1 MCPKGSNNENEEKGM
16 VVEMETG
23 NGKRI
28 KHLGRKLNAVMACM
42 LIVGIAL
49 TVAQCVYMF
58 YRLTLSTLREQCV
71 TGTNILAYELEN
83 YNGPEDMTQLLDD
96 LKRETGCEFTIFRG
110 DERAYTTIQQDG
122 KRAVGT
128 KLSAELNDI
137 VLVKGESYVG
147 NAQILGVDHLC
158 SYVPTKGD
166 DGKIN
171 GLIFSGISISDAN
184 EQVTSTV
191 KATCVLGAVIVVIC
205 IVLLAAYIRRIVSRP
220 LSKLTILAQTMERG
234 ELGLNDRKKV
244 EVNIHSNNEI
254 GFLAETFEKTILRLK
269 GYIGEISTVLES
281 IAQGD
286 LTLATSQTYVGDFA
300 SIKESL
306 DNILDKLNDTMSQI
320 VESSEHV
327 SNGSEQMSIG
337 AQALSQGAVE
347 QASAVEE
354 LDSNIRQI
362 SEQVGKT
369 AENAVQASQKVEAVG
384 AQLMES
390 NQKMQEMIDAMETID
405 ARSNEIGKIIKTI
418 ENISSQTNILA
429 LNAAVEAA
437 RAGEV
442 GKGFAV
448 VAEEVRELAGRS
460 SEASKSTADLIER
473 SIEAVK
479 AGTRIA
485 SETAE
490 QLISV
495 VSGANEVVET
505 TNLIAEAARAQ
516 ADSVFEIREQINQI
530 SNVVQTNSATAE
542 ESAATSQQLS
552 SQAGLLRNMIG
563 MFRIKGRR

>member
-1 MCPKGSNNENEEKGM
+1 
-16 VVEMETG
+16 METG
-23 NGKRI
+23 NGRKI
-28 KHLGRKLNAVMACM
+28 KHLGRKLNAVMTCM
-42 LIVGIAL
+42 MIAGIAL

-58 YRLTLSTLREQCV
+58 YRLTMDTIREQCV

-83 YNGPEDMTQLLDD
+83 YDGPEDMTQLLDD
-96 LKRETGCEFTIFRG
+96 LKRETGCEFTIFHG
-110 DERAYTTIQQDG
+110 DERAYTTILQDG

-128 KLSAELNDI
+128 KLSAELKETI
-137 VLVKGESYVG
+137 LVKGESYVG
-147 NAQILGVDHLC
+147 NTQILGVDHLC
-158 SYVPTKGD
+158 SYVPTKGE

-171 GLIFSGISISDAN
+171 GLIFSGISISNAN
-184 EQVTSTV
+184 AQVTSTV
-191 KATCVLGAVIVVIC
+191 KATCVLGGAMVFIC
-205 IVLLAAYIRRIVSRP
+205 IALLAVYIRNIVSAP
-220 LSKLTILAQTMERG
+220 LTKLTVLAQTMERG
-234 ELGLNDRKKV
+234 ELGLNGSQSMEID
-244 EVNIHSNNEI
+244 IHSNNEI
-254 GFLAETFEKTILRLK
+254 GFLAETFQKTILRLK

-286 LTLATSQTYVGDFA
+286 LTLATKQDYVGDFA
-300 SIKESL
+300 SIRESL
-306 DNILDKLNDTMSQI
+306 DNILNKLNNTMSQI

-362 SEQVGKT
+362 SEEVGKT

-390 NQKMQEMIDAMETID
+390 NQKMQEMIEAMEAID

-460 SEASKSTADLIER
+460 AEASKSTAELIER

-479 AGTRIA
+479 QGTRIA

-490 QLISV
+490 QLVIV

-505 TNLIAEAARAQ
+505 TNLIAEAARGQ
-516 ADSVFEIREQINQI
+516 ADAVFEIREQINQI

-552 SQAGLLRNMIG
+552 SQAGLLRNMIS
-563 MFRIKGRR
+563 MFRIKNRR

>member
-1 MCPKGSNNENEEKGM
+1 
-16 VVEMETG
+16 METG
-23 NGKRI
+23 NGRKI
-28 KHLGRKLNAVMACM
+28 KHLGRKLNAVMTCM
-42 LIVGIAL
+42 MIAGIAL

-58 YRLTLSTLREQCV
+58 YRLTMNTIREQCV

-83 YNGPEDMTQLLDD
+83 YDGPEDMTQLLDD
-96 LKRETGCEFTIFRG
+96 LKRETGCEFTIFHG
-110 DERAYTTIQQDG
+110 DERAYTTILQDG

-128 KLSAELNDI
+128 KLSAELKETI
-137 VLVKGESYVG
+137 LVKGESYVG
-147 NAQILGVDHLC
+147 NTQILGVDHLC
-158 SYVPTKGD
+158 SYVPTKGE

-171 GLIFSGISISDAN
+171 GLIFSGISISNAN
-184 EQVTSTV
+184 AQVTSTV
-191 KATCVLGAVIVVIC
+191 KATCVLGGAMVFIC
-205 IVLLAAYIRRIVSRP
+205 IALLAVYIRNIVSAP
-220 LSKLTILAQTMERG
+220 LTKLTVLAQTMERG
-234 ELGLNDRKKV
+234 ELGLNGSQSMEID
-244 EVNIHSNNEI
+244 IHSNNEI
-254 GFLAETFEKTILRLK
+254 GFLAETFQKTILRLK
-269 GYIGEISTVLES
+269 GSRGEISTVLES

-286 LTLATSQTYVGDFA
+286 LTLATKQDYVGDFA
-300 SIKESL
+300 SIRESL
-306 DNILDKLNDTMSQI
+306 DNILNKLNNTMSQI

-362 SEQVGKT
+362 SEEVGKT

-390 NQKMQEMIDAMETID
+390 NQKMQEMIEAMEAID

-460 SEASKSTADLIER
+460 AEASKSTAELIER

-479 AGTRIA
+479 QGTRIA

-490 QLISV
+490 QLVIV

-505 TNLIAEAARAQ
+505 TNLIAEAARGQ
-516 ADSVFEIREQINQI
+516 ADAVFEIREQINQI

-552 SQAGLLRNMIG
+552 SQAGLLRNMIS
-563 MFRIKGRR
+563 MFRIKNRR

>member
-1 MCPKGSNNENEEKGM
+1 
-16 VVEMETG
+16 METG
-23 NGKRI
+23 NVRKI

-42 LIVGIAL
+42 MIAGIAL

-58 YRLTLSTLREQCV
+58 YRLTMDTIREQCV

-83 YNGPEDMTQLLDD
+83 YDGPEDMTQLLDD
-96 LKRETGCEFTIFRG
+96 LKRETGCEFTIFHG
-110 DERAYTTIQQDG
+110 DERAYTTILQDG

-128 KLSAELNDI
+128 KLSAELKETI
-137 VLVKGESYVG
+137 LVKGESYVG
-147 NAQILGVDHLC
+147 NTQILGVDHLC
-158 SYVPTKGD
+158 SYVPTKGE

-184 EQVTSTV
+184 AQVASTV
-191 KATCVLGAVIVVIC
+191 KATCVLGGAMVFIC
-205 IVLLAAYIRRIVSRP
+205 IALLAVYIRNIVSAP
-220 LSKLTILAQTMERG
+220 LTKLTVLAQTMERG
-234 ELGLNDRKKV
+234 ELGLNGSQSMEID
-244 EVNIHSNNEI
+244 IHSNNEI
-254 GFLAETFEKTILRLK
+254 GFLAETFQKTILRLK

-286 LTLATSQTYVGDFA
+286 LTLATKQDYVGDFA
-300 SIKESL
+300 SIRESL
-306 DNILDKLNDTMSQI
+306 DNILSKLNNTMSQI

-362 SEQVGKT
+362 SEEVGKT

-390 NQKMQEMIDAMETID
+390 NQKMQEMIEAMEAID

-460 SEASKSTADLIER
+460 AEASKSTAELIER

-479 AGTRIA
+479 QGTRIA

-490 QLISV
+490 QLVIV
-495 VSGANEVVET
+495 VSGANEVVKT
-505 TNLIAEAARAQ
+505 TNLIAEAARGQ
-516 ADSVFEIREQINQI
+516 ADAVFEIREQINQI

-552 SQAGLLRNMIG
+552 SQAGLLRNMIS
-563 MFRIKGRR
+563 MFRIKNRR

>member
-1 MCPKGSNNENEEKGM
+1 
-16 VVEMETG
+16 METG
-23 NGKRI
+23 NGRKI

-42 LIVGIAL
+42 MIAGIAL

-58 YRLTLSTLREQCV
+58 YRLTMDTIREQCV

-83 YNGPEDMTQLLDD
+83 YDGPEDMTQLLDD
-96 LKRETGCEFTIFRG
+96 LKRETGCEFTIFHG
-110 DERAYTTIQQDG
+110 DERAYTTILQDG

-128 KLSAELNDI
+128 KLSAELKETI
-137 VLVKGESYVG
+137 LVKGESYVG
-147 NAQILGVDHLC
+147 NTQILGVDHLC
-158 SYVPTKGD
+158 SYVPTKGE

-184 EQVTSTV
+184 AQVTSTV
-191 KATCVLGAVIVVIC
+191 KATCVLGGAMVFIC
-205 IVLLAAYIRRIVSRP
+205 IALLAVYIRNIVSAP
-220 LSKLTILAQTMERG
+220 LSKLTVLAQTMERG
-234 ELGLNDRKKV
+234 ELGLNGSQSMEID
-244 EVNIHSNNEI
+244 IHSNNEI
-254 GFLAETFEKTILRLK
+254 GFLAETFQKTILRLK

-286 LTLATSQTYVGDFA
+286 LTLATKQDYVGDFA
-300 SIKESL
+300 SIRESL
-306 DNILDKLNDTMSQI
+306 DNILSKLNNTMSQI

-362 SEQVGKT
+362 SEEVGKT

-390 NQKMQEMIDAMETID
+390 NQKMQEMIEAMEAID

-460 SEASKSTADLIER
+460 AEASKSTAELIER

-479 AGTRIA
+479 QGTRIA

-490 QLISV
+490 QLVIV

-505 TNLIAEAARAQ
+505 TNLIAEAARGQ
-516 ADSVFEIREQINQI
+516 ADAVFEIREQINQI

-552 SQAGLLRNMIG
+552 SQAGLLRNMIS
-563 MFRIKGRR
+563 MFRIKNRR

>member
-1 MCPKGSNNENEEKGM
+1 M
-16 VVEMETG
+16 VIEMETG
-23 NGKRI
+23 NGRKI
-28 KHLGRKLNAVMACM
+28 KHLGRKLNAVMTCM
-42 LIVGIAL
+42 MIAGIAL

-58 YRLTLSTLREQCV
+58 YRLTMNTIREQCV

-83 YNGPEDMTQLLDD
+83 YDGPEDMTQLLDD
-96 LKRETGCEFTIFRG
+96 LKRETGCEFTIFHG
-110 DERAYTTIQQDG
+110 DERAYTTILQDG

-128 KLSAELNDI
+128 KLSAELKETI
-137 VLVKGESYVG
+137 LVKGESYVG
-147 NAQILGVDHLC
+147 NTQILGVDHLC
-158 SYVPTKGD
+158 SYVPTKGE

-171 GLIFSGISISDAN
+171 GLIFSGISISNAN
-184 EQVTSTV
+184 AQVTSTV
-191 KATCVLGAVIVVIC
+191 KATCVLGGAMVFIC
-205 IVLLAAYIRRIVSRP
+205 IALLAVYIRNIVSAP
-220 LSKLTILAQTMERG
+220 LTKLTVLAQTMERG
-234 ELGLNDRKKV
+234 ELGLNGSQSMEID
-244 EVNIHSNNEI
+244 IHSNNEI
-254 GFLAETFEKTILRLK
+254 GFLAETFQKTILRLK

-286 LTLATSQTYVGDFA
+286 LTLATKQDYVGDFA
-300 SIKESL
+300 SIRESL
-306 DNILDKLNDTMSQI
+306 DNILNKLNNTMSQI

-354 LDSNIRQI
+354 LDSTIRQI
-362 SEQVGKT
+362 SEEVGKT

-390 NQKMQEMIDAMETID
+390 NQKMQEMIEAMEAID

-460 SEASKSTADLIER
+460 AEASKSTAELIER

-479 AGTRIA
+479 QGTRIA

-490 QLISV
+490 QLVIV

-505 TNLIAEAARAQ
+505 TNLIAEAARGQ
-516 ADSVFEIREQINQI
+516 ADAVFEIREQINQI

-552 SQAGLLRNMIG
+552 SQAGLLRNMIS
-563 MFRIKGRR
+563 MFRIKNRR

>member
-1 MCPKGSNNENEEKGM
+1 
-16 VVEMETG
+16 METG
-23 NGKRI
+23 NGRKI

-42 LIVGIAL
+42 MIAGIAL

-58 YRLTLSTLREQCV
+58 YRLTMDTIREQCV

-83 YNGPEDMTQLLDD
+83 YDGPEDMTQLLDD
-96 LKRETGCEFTIFRG
+96 LKRETGCEFTIFHG
-110 DERAYTTIQQDG
+110 DERAYTTILQDG

-128 KLSAELNDI
+128 KLSAELKETI
-137 VLVKGESYVG
+137 LVKGESYVG
-147 NAQILGVDHLC
+147 NTQILGVDHLC
-158 SYVPTKGD
+158 SYVPTKGE

-184 EQVTSTV
+184 AQVASTV
-191 KATCVLGAVIVVIC
+191 KVTCVLGGAMVFIC
-205 IVLLAAYIRRIVSRP
+205 IALLAVYIRNIVSAP
-220 LSKLTILAQTMERG
+220 LTKLTVLAQTMERG
-234 ELGLNDRKKV
+234 ELGLNGSQSMEID
-244 EVNIHSNNEI
+244 IHSNNEI
-254 GFLAETFEKTILRLK
+254 GFLAETFQKTILRLK

-286 LTLATSQTYVGDFA
+286 LTLATKQDYVGDFA
-300 SIKESL
+300 SIRESL
-306 DNILDKLNDTMSQI
+306 DNILNKLNNTMSQI

-354 LDSNIRQI
+354 LDSNICQI
-362 SEQVGKT
+362 SEEVGKT

-390 NQKMQEMIDAMETID
+390 NQKMQEMIEAMEAID

-460 SEASKSTADLIER
+460 AEASKSTAELIER

-479 AGTRIA
+479 QGTRIA

-490 QLISV
+490 QLVIV

-505 TNLIAEAARAQ
+505 TNLIAEAARGQ
-516 ADSVFEIREQINQI
+516 ADAVFEIREQINQI

-552 SQAGLLRNMIG
+552 SQAGLLRNMIS
-563 MFRIKGRR
+563 MFRIKNRR

>member
-1 MCPKGSNNENEEKGM
+1 M
-16 VVEMETG
+16 VIEMETG
-23 NGKRI
+23 NGRKI

-42 LIVGIAL
+42 LVISIAM

-58 YRLTLSTLREQCV
+58 YRFTISTLREQCV

-83 YNGPEDMTQLLDD
+83 YSGSEDMTQLLDD
-96 LKRETGCEFTIFRG
+96 LKRETGCEFTIFHG
-110 DERAYTTIQQDG
+110 DERAYTTIQQNG

-128 KLSAELNDI
+128 KLSADLKETI
-137 VLVKGESYVG
+137 LVKGESYVG
-147 NAQILGVDHLC
+147 NSQILGIDHLC
-158 SYVPTKGD
+158 SYVPTKGE

-171 GLIFSGISISDAN
+171 GLIFAGISISSAN
-184 EQVTSTV
+184 EQITSTV
-191 KATCVLGAVIVVIC
+191 KATCLLGCAVVIIC
-205 IVLLAAYIRRIVSRP
+205 VILLAVYIRGIVSAP
-220 LSKLTILAQTMERG
+220 LSRLTVLAQTMEKG
-234 ELGLNDRKKV
+234 ELGLNSGQNI
-244 EVNIHSNNEI
+244 EVNINSDNEI
-254 GFLAETFEKTILRLK
+254 GFLAKTFENTIVRLK
-269 GYIGEISTVLES
+269 GYIGEISAVLES

-286 LTLATSQTYVGDFA
+286 LTLVTKQAYVGDFE

-306 DNILDKLNDTMSQI
+306 DNILDKLNTTMSQI

-354 LDSNIRQI
+354 LDSNICQI
-362 SEQVGKT
+362 SEQVGRT
-369 AENAVQASQKVEAVG
+369 AENAVQASQKVETVG

-390 NQKMQEMIDAMETID
+390 NQKMQEMIQAMEAID
-405 ARSNEIGKIIKTI
+405 ASSNEIGKIIKTI

-460 SEASKSTADLIER
+460 SEASKSTAELIER

-479 AGTRIA
+479 QGTRIA

-490 QLISV
+490 QLVAV

-505 TNLIAEAARAQ
+505 TNMIAEAARAQ

-552 SQAGLLRNMIG
+552 SQASLLRNMIG
-563 MFRIKGRR
+563 MFRIKGRYSR

>member
-1 MCPKGSNNENEEKGM
+1 
-16 VVEMETG
+16 VVIEMETG
-23 NGKRI
+23 NGRKMR
-28 KHLGRKLNAVMACM
+28 HLGRRLNVMVACM
-42 LIVGIAL
+42 MIVGIAL

-58 YRLTLSTLREQCV
+58 YRLTLNTLREQCV
-71 TGTNILAYELEN
+71 TGTNILAYELEK
-83 YNGPEDMTQLLDD
+83 YSGPEDMTQLLDD
-96 LKRETGCEFTIFRG
+96 LKQETGCEFTIFHG
-110 DERAYTTIQQDG
+110 DERAYTTILQDG

-158 SYVPTKGD
+158 SYVPTKGE
-166 DGKIN
+166 DGNIN
-171 GLIFSGISISDAN
+171 RLIFSGISISQAN

-191 KATCVLGAVIVVIC
+191 GTTCVLGGAMVIIC
-205 IVLLAAYIRRIVSRP
+205 VLLLAAYIRGVVSSP
-220 LSKLTILAQTMERG
+220 LSKLTVLAQTMERG
-234 ELGLNDRKKV
+234 ELGLDSRQNVKID
-244 EVNIHSNNEI
+244 IHSNNEI
-254 GFLAETFEKTILRLK
+254 GFLAETFEKTIIRLK
-269 GYIGEISTVLES
+269 GYIGEISAVLES

-286 LTLATSQTYVGDFA
+286 LTLATEQTYVGDFA

-320 VESSEHV
+320 VESSDHV

-362 SEQVGKT
+362 SEQVGRT

-390 NQKMQEMIDAMETID
+390 NQKMQEMIAAMEAID

-460 SEASKSTADLIER
+460 SEASKSTANLIER

-479 AGTRIA
+479 EGTRIA

-490 QLISV
+490 QLVTV

-505 TNLIAEAARAQ
+505 TNMIAEAARAQ

-563 MFRIKGRR
+563 MFRIRNRR

>member
-1 MCPKGSNNENEEKGM
+1 
-16 VVEMETG
+16 METG
-23 NGKRI
+23 NGRKMR
-28 KHLGRKLNAVMACM
+28 HLGRRLNVMVACM
-42 LIVGIAL
+42 MIVGIAL

-58 YRLTLSTLREQCV
+58 YRLTLNTLREQCV
-71 TGTNILAYELEN
+71 TGTNILAYELEK

-96 LKRETGCEFTIFRG
+96 LKQETGCEFTIFHG
-110 DERAYTTIQQDG
+110 DERAYTTILQDG

-158 SYVPTKGD
+158 SYVPTKGE

-171 GLIFSGISISDAN
+171 GLIFSGISISQAN

-191 KATCVLGAVIVVIC
+191 GTTCVLGGAMVIIC
-205 IVLLAAYIRRIVSRP
+205 VLLLAAYIRGVVSSP
-220 LSKLTILAQTMERG
+220 LSKLTVLAQTMERG
-234 ELGLNDRKKV
+234 ELGLDSRQNVKID
-244 EVNIHSNNEI
+244 IHSNNEI
-254 GFLAETFEKTILRLK
+254 GFLAETFEKTIIRLK
-269 GYIGEISTVLES
+269 GYIGEISAVLES

-286 LTLATSQTYVGDFA
+286 LTLATEQTYVGDFA

-320 VESSEHV
+320 VESSDHV

-362 SEQVGKT
+362 SEQVGRT

-390 NQKMQEMIDAMETID
+390 NQKMQEMIAAMEAID

-460 SEASKSTADLIER
+460 SEASKSTANLIER

-479 AGTRIA
+479 EGTRIA

-490 QLISV
+490 QLVTV

-505 TNLIAEAARAQ
+505 TNMIAEAARAQ

-563 MFRIKGRR
+563 MFRIRNRR

>member
-1 MCPKGSNNENEEKGM
+1 
-16 VVEMETG
+16 METG
-23 NGKRI
+23 NGRKI
-28 KHLGRKLNAVMACM
+28 KHLGRKLNAVMTCM
-42 LIVGIAL
+42 MIAGIAL

-58 YRLTLSTLREQCV
+58 YRLTMNTIREQCV

-83 YNGPEDMTQLLDD
+83 YDGPEDMTQLLDD
-96 LKRETGCEFTIFRG
+96 LKRETGCEFTIFHG
-110 DERAYTTIQQDG
+110 DERAYTTILQDG

-128 KLSAELNDI
+128 KLSAELKETI
-137 VLVKGESYVG
+137 LVKGESYVG
-147 NAQILGVDHLC
+147 NTQILGVDHLC
-158 SYVPTKGD
+158 SYVPTKGE

-171 GLIFSGISISDAN
+171 GLIFSGISISNAN
-184 EQVTSTV
+184 AQVTSTV
-191 KATCVLGAVIVVIC
+191 KATCVLGGAMVFIC
-205 IVLLAAYIRRIVSRP
+205 IALLAVYIRNIVSAP
-220 LSKLTILAQTMERG
+220 LTKLTVLAQTMERG
-234 ELGLNDRKKV
+234 ELGLNGSQSMEID
-244 EVNIHSNNEI
+244 IHSNNEI
-254 GFLAETFEKTILRLK
+254 GFLAETFQKTILRLK

-286 LTLATSQTYVGDFA
+286 LTLATKQDYVGDFA
-300 SIKESL
+300 SIRESL
-306 DNILDKLNDTMSQI
+306 DNILNKLNNTMSQI

-362 SEQVGKT
+362 SEEVGKT

-390 NQKMQEMIDAMETID
+390 NQKMQEMIEAMEAID

-460 SEASKSTADLIER
+460 AEASKSTAELIER

-479 AGTRIA
+479 QGTRIA

-490 QLISV
+490 QLVIV

-505 TNLIAEAARAQ
+505 TNLIAEAARGQ
-516 ADSVFEIREQINQI
+516 ADAVFEIREQINQI

-552 SQAGLLRNMIG
+552 SQAGLLRNMIS
-563 MFRIKGRR
+563 MFRIKNRR

>member
-1 MCPKGSNNENEEKGM
+1 
-16 VVEMETG
+16 VVIEMETG
-23 NGKRI
+23 NGRKI

-42 LIVGIAL
+42 MIAGIAL

-58 YRLTLSTLREQCV
+58 YRLTMDTIREQCV

-83 YNGPEDMTQLLDD
+83 YDGPEDMTQLLDD
-96 LKRETGCEFTIFRG
+96 LKRETGCEFTIFHG
-110 DERAYTTIQQDG
+110 DERAYTTILQDG

-128 KLSAELNDI
+128 KLSAELKETI
-137 VLVKGESYVG
+137 LVKGESYVG
-147 NAQILGVDHLC
+147 NTQILGVDHLC
-158 SYVPTKGD
+158 SYVPTKGE

-184 EQVTSTV
+184 AQVASTV
-191 KATCVLGAVIVVIC
+191 KVTCVLGGAMVFIC
-205 IVLLAAYIRRIVSRP
+205 IALLAVYIRNIVSAP
-220 LSKLTILAQTMERG
+220 LTKLTVLAQTMERG
-234 ELGLNDRKKV
+234 ELGLNGSQSMEID
-244 EVNIHSNNEI
+244 IHSNNEI
-254 GFLAETFEKTILRLK
+254 GFLAETFQKTILRLK

-286 LTLATSQTYVGDFA
+286 LTLATKQDYVGDFA
-300 SIKESL
+300 SIRESL
-306 DNILDKLNDTMSQI
+306 DNILNKLNNTMSQI

-354 LDSNIRQI
+354 LDSNICQI
-362 SEQVGKT
+362 SEEVGKT

-390 NQKMQEMIDAMETID
+390 NQKMQEMIEAMEAID

-460 SEASKSTADLIER
+460 AEASKSTAELIER

-479 AGTRIA
+479 QGTRIA

-490 QLISV
+490 QLVIV

-505 TNLIAEAARAQ
+505 TNLIAEAARGQ
-516 ADSVFEIREQINQI
+516 ADAVFEIREQINQI

-552 SQAGLLRNMIG
+552 SQAGLLRNMIS
-563 MFRIKGRR
+563 MFRIKNRR

>member
-1 MCPKGSNNENEEKGM
+1 
-16 VVEMETG
+16 METG
-23 NGKRI
+23 NGRKMR
-28 KHLGRKLNAVMACM
+28 HLGRRLNVMVACM
-42 LIVGIAL
+42 MIVGIAL

-58 YRLTLSTLREQCV
+58 YRLTLNTLREQCV
-71 TGTNILAYELEN
+71 TGTNILAYELEK
-83 YNGPEDMTQLLDD
+83 YSGPEDMTQLLDD
-96 LKRETGCEFTIFRG
+96 LKQETGCEFTIFHG
-110 DERAYTTIQQDG
+110 DERAYTTILQDG

-158 SYVPTKGD
+158 SYVPTKGE

-171 GLIFSGISISDAN
+171 GLIFSGISISQAN

-191 KATCVLGAVIVVIC
+191 GTTCVLGGAMVIIC
-205 IVLLAAYIRRIVSRP
+205 VLLLAAYIRGVVSSP
-220 LSKLTILAQTMERG
+220 LSKLTVLAQTMERG
-234 ELGLNDRKKV
+234 ELGLDSRQNVKID
-244 EVNIHSNNEI
+244 IHSNNEI
-254 GFLAETFEKTILRLK
+254 GFLAETFEKTIIRLK
-269 GYIGEISTVLES
+269 GYIGEISAVLES

-286 LTLATSQTYVGDFA
+286 LTLATEQTYVGDFA

-320 VESSEHV
+320 VESSDHV

-362 SEQVGKT
+362 SEQVGRT

-390 NQKMQEMIDAMETID
+390 NQKMQEMIAAMEAID

-460 SEASKSTADLIER
+460 SEASKSTANLIER

-479 AGTRIA
+479 EGTRIA

-490 QLISV
+490 QLVTV

-505 TNLIAEAARAQ
+505 TNMIAEAARAQ

-563 MFRIKGRR
+563 MFRIRNRR

>member
-1 MCPKGSNNENEEKGM
+1 
-16 VVEMETG
+16 METG
-23 NGKRI
+23 NGRKI

-42 LIVGIAL
+42 MIAGIAL

-58 YRLTLSTLREQCV
+58 YRLTMDTIREQCV

-83 YNGPEDMTQLLDD
+83 YDGPEDMTQLLDD
-96 LKRETGCEFTIFRG
+96 LKRETGCEFTIFHG
-110 DERAYTTIQQDG
+110 DERAYTTILQDG

-128 KLSAELNDI
+128 KLSAELKETI
-137 VLVKGESYVG
+137 LVKGESYVG
-147 NAQILGVDHLC
+147 NTQILGVDHLC
-158 SYVPTKGD
+158 SYVPTKGE

-184 EQVTSTV
+184 AQVASTV
-191 KATCVLGAVIVVIC
+191 KVTCVLGGAMVFIC
-205 IVLLAAYIRRIVSRP
+205 IALLAVYIRNIVSAP
-220 LSKLTILAQTMERG
+220 LTKLTVLAQTMERG
-234 ELGLNDRKKV
+234 ELGLNGSQSMEID
-244 EVNIHSNNEI
+244 IHSNNEI
-254 GFLAETFEKTILRLK
+254 GFLAETFQKTILRLK

-286 LTLATSQTYVGDFA
+286 LTLATKQDYVGDFA
-300 SIKESL
+300 SIRESL
-306 DNILDKLNDTMSQI
+306 DNILNKLNNTMSQI

-362 SEQVGKT
+362 SEEVGKT

-390 NQKMQEMIDAMETID
+390 NQKMQEMIEAMEAID

-460 SEASKSTADLIER
+460 AEASKSTAELIER

-479 AGTRIA
+479 QGTRIA

-490 QLISV
+490 QLVIV

-505 TNLIAEAARAQ
+505 TNLIAEAARGQ
-516 ADSVFEIREQINQI
+516 ADAVFEIREQINQI

-552 SQAGLLRNMIG
+552 SQAGLLRNMIS
-563 MFRIKGRR
+563 MFRIKNRR

>member
-1 MCPKGSNNENEEKGM
+1 
-16 VVEMETG
+16 METG
-23 NGKRI
+23 NGRKI

-42 LIVGIAL
+42 MIAGIAL

-58 YRLTLSTLREQCV
+58 YRLTMDTIREQCV

-83 YNGPEDMTQLLDD
+83 YDGPEDMTQLLDD
-96 LKRETGCEFTIFRG
+96 LKRETGCEFTIFHG
-110 DERAYTTIQQDG
+110 DERAYTTILQDG

-128 KLSAELNDI
+128 KLSAELKETI
-137 VLVKGESYVG
+137 LVKGESYVG
-147 NAQILGVDHLC
+147 NTQILGVDHLC
-158 SYVPTKGD
+158 SYVPTKGE

-184 EQVTSTV
+184 AQVASTV
-191 KATCVLGAVIVVIC
+191 KVTCVLGGAMVFIC
-205 IVLLAAYIRRIVSRP
+205 IALLAVYIRNIVSAP
-220 LSKLTILAQTMERG
+220 LTKLTVLAQTMERG
-234 ELGLNDRKKV
+234 ELGLNGSQSMEID
-244 EVNIHSNNEI
+244 IHSNNEI
-254 GFLAETFEKTILRLK
+254 GFLAETFQKTILRLK

-286 LTLATSQTYVGDFA
+286 LTLATKQDYVGDFA
-300 SIKESL
+300 SIRESL
-306 DNILDKLNDTMSQI
+306 DNILNKLNNTMSQI

-362 SEQVGKT
+362 SEEVGKT

-390 NQKMQEMIDAMETID
+390 NQKMQEMIEAMEAID
-405 ARSNEIGKIIKTI
+405 ARSNESGKIIKTI

-460 SEASKSTADLIER
+460 AEASKSTAELIER

-479 AGTRIA
+479 QGTRIA

-490 QLISV
+490 QLVIV
-495 VSGANEVVET
+495 VSGENEVVET
-505 TNLIAEAARAQ
+505 TNLIAEAARGQ
-516 ADSVFEIREQINQI
+516 ADAVFEIREQINQI

-552 SQAGLLRNMIG
+552 SQAGLLRNMIS
-563 MFRIKGRR
+563 MFRIKNRR

>member
-1 MCPKGSNNENEEKGM
+1 M

-23 NGKRI
+23 NGRKI

-42 LIVGIAL
+42 LVISIAM

-58 YRLTLSTLREQCV
+58 YRFTMNTLREQCV

-96 LKRETGCEFTIFRG
+96 LKRKTGCEFTIFRG

-128 KLSAELNDI
+128 KLSADLKDT

-158 SYVPTKGD
+158 SYVPTKGE

-171 GLIFSGISISDAN
+171 GLLFSGISISSAN
-184 EQVTSTV
+184 AQIVSTV
-191 KATCVLGAVIVVIC
+191 KATCLLGGIVVIIC
-205 IVLLAAYIRRIVSRP
+205 IALLAAYIRGIVSSP
-220 LSKLTILAQTMERG
+220 LSKLTALAQTMERG
-234 ELGLNDRKKV
+234 ELGLNSGQKI
-244 EVNIHSNNEI
+244 EVDIHSNNEI

-286 LTLATSQTYVGDFA
+286 LTLATKQAYVGDFE

-306 DNILDKLNDTMSQI
+306 DNILDKLNNTMSQI
-320 VESSEHV
+320 VDSSEHV

-362 SEQVGKT
+362 SEQVGRT

-390 NQKMQEMIDAMETID
+390 NQKMQEMIQAME
-405 ARSNEIGKIIKTI
+405 TI

-460 SEASKSTADLIER
+460 SEASKSTAELIER

-479 AGTRIA
+479 QGTRIA

-490 QLISV
+490 QLVAV

-505 TNLIAEAARAQ
+505 TNLIAEAARSQ

-563 MFRIKGRR
+563 MFKINRRY

>member
-1 MCPKGSNNENEEKGM
+1 
-16 VVEMETG
+16 METG
-23 NGKRI
+23 NGRKI

-42 LIVGIAL
+42 MIAGIAL

-58 YRLTLSTLREQCV
+58 YRLTMDTIREQCV

-83 YNGPEDMTQLLDD
+83 YDGPEDMTQLLDD
-96 LKRETGCEFTIFRG
+96 LKRETGCEFTIFHG
-110 DERAYTTIQQDG
+110 DERAYTTILQDG

-128 KLSAELNDI
+128 KLSAELKETI
-137 VLVKGESYVG
+137 LVKGESYVG
-147 NAQILGVDHLC
+147 NTQILGVDHLC
-158 SYVPTKGD
+158 SYVPTKGE

-171 GLIFSGISISDAN
+171 GLIFSGISSSDAKA
-184 EQVTSTV
+184 QGASTV
-191 KATCVLGAVIVVIC
+191 KVTCVLGGAMVFIC
-205 IVLLAAYIRRIVSRP
+205 IALLAVYIRNIVSAP
-220 LSKLTILAQTMERG
+220 LTKLTVLAQTMERG
-234 ELGLNDRKKV
+234 ELGLNGSQSMEID
-244 EVNIHSNNEI
+244 IHSNNEI
-254 GFLAETFEKTILRLK
+254 GFLAETFQKTILRLK

-286 LTLATSQTYVGDFA
+286 LTLATKQDYVGDFA
-300 SIKESL
+300 SIRESL
-306 DNILDKLNDTMSQI
+306 DNILNKLNNTMSQI

-354 LDSNIRQI
+354 LDSNICQI
-362 SEQVGKT
+362 SEEVGKT

-390 NQKMQEMIDAMETID
+390 NQKMQEMIEAMEAID

-460 SEASKSTADLIER
+460 AEASKSTAELIER

-479 AGTRIA
+479 QGTRIA

-490 QLISV
+490 QLVIV

-505 TNLIAEAARAQ
+505 TNLIAEAARGQ
-516 ADSVFEIREQINQI
+516 ADAVFEIREQINQI

-552 SQAGLLRNMIG
+552 SQAGLLRNMIS
-563 MFRIKGRR
+563 MFRIKNRR

>member
-1 MCPKGSNNENEEKGM
+1 M

-23 NGKRI
+23 NGRKI

-42 LIVGIAL
+42 LVISIAM

-58 YRLTLSTLREQCV
+58 YRFTMNTLREQCV

-96 LKRETGCEFTIFRG
+96 LKRKTGCEFTIFRG

-128 KLSAELNDI
+128 KLSADLKDT

-158 SYVPTKGD
+158 SYVPTKGE

-171 GLIFSGISISDAN
+171 GLLFSGISISSAN
-184 EQVTSTV
+184 AQIVSTV
-191 KATCVLGAVIVVIC
+191 KATCLLGGIVVIIC
-205 IVLLAAYIRRIVSRP
+205 IALLAAYIRGIVSSP
-220 LSKLTILAQTMERG
+220 LSKLTALAQTMERG
-234 ELGLNDRKKV
+234 ELGLNSGQKI
-244 EVNIHSNNEI
+244 EVDIHSNNEI

-286 LTLATSQTYVGDFA
+286 LTLATKQAYVGDFE

-306 DNILDKLNDTMSQI
+306 DNILDKLNNTMSQI
-320 VESSEHV
+320 VDSSEHV

-362 SEQVGKT
+362 S
-369 AENAVQASQKVEAVG
+369 
-384 AQLMES
+384 
-390 NQKMQEMIDAMETID
+390 
-405 ARSNEIGKIIKTI
+405 
-418 ENISSQTNILA
+418 
-429 LNAAVEAA
+429 
-437 RAGEV
+437 
-442 GKGFAV
+442 
-448 VAEEVRELAGRS
+448 
-460 SEASKSTADLIER
+460 
-473 SIEAVK
+473 
-479 AGTRIA
+479 
-485 SETAE
+485 
-490 QLISV
+490 
-495 VSGANEVVET
+495 
-505 TNLIAEAARAQ
+505 
-516 ADSVFEIREQINQI
+516 
-530 SNVVQTNSATAE
+530 
-542 ESAATSQQLS
+542 
-552 SQAGLLRNMIG
+552 
-563 MFRIKGRR
+563 

>member
-1 MCPKGSNNENEEKGM
+1 M
-16 VVEMETG
+16 VIEMETG
-23 NGKRI
+23 NGRKI

-42 LIVGIAL
+42 MIAGIAL

-58 YRLTLSTLREQCV
+58 YRLTMDTIREQCV

-83 YNGPEDMTQLLDD
+83 YDGPEDMTQLLDD
-96 LKRETGCEFTIFRG
+96 LKRETGCEFTIFHG
-110 DERAYTTIQQDG
+110 DERAYTTILQDG

-128 KLSAELNDI
+128 KLSAELKETI
-137 VLVKGESYVG
+137 LVKGESYVG
-147 NAQILGVDHLC
+147 NTQILGVDHLC
-158 SYVPTKGD
+158 SYVPTKGE

-184 EQVTSTV
+184 AQVASTV
-191 KATCVLGAVIVVIC
+191 KVTCVLGGAMVFIC
-205 IVLLAAYIRRIVSRP
+205 IALLAVYIRNIVSAP
-220 LSKLTILAQTMERG
+220 LTKLTVLAQTMERG
-234 ELGLNDRKKV
+234 ELGLNGSQSMEID
-244 EVNIHSNNEI
+244 IHSNNEI
-254 GFLAETFEKTILRLK
+254 GFLAETFQKTILRLK

-286 LTLATSQTYVGDFA
+286 LTLATKQDYVGDFA
-300 SIKESL
+300 SIRESL
-306 DNILDKLNDTMSQI
+306 DNILNKLNNTMSQI

-354 LDSNIRQI
+354 LDSNICQI
-362 SEQVGKT
+362 SEEVGKT

-390 NQKMQEMIDAMETID
+390 NQKMQEMIEAMEAID

-460 SEASKSTADLIER
+460 AEASKSTAELIER

-479 AGTRIA
+479 QGTRIA

-490 QLISV
+490 QLVIV

-505 TNLIAEAARAQ
+505 TNLIAEAARGQ
-516 ADSVFEIREQINQI
+516 ADAVFEIREQINQI

-552 SQAGLLRNMIG
+552 SQAGLLRNMIS
-563 MFRIKGRR
+563 MFRIKNRR

>member
-1 MCPKGSNNENEEKGM
+1 
-16 VVEMETG
+16 METG
-23 NGKRI
+23 NGRKI

-42 LIVGIAL
+42 MIAGIAL

-58 YRLTLSTLREQCV
+58 YRLTMDTIREQCV

-83 YNGPEDMTQLLDD
+83 YDGPEDMTQLLDD
-96 LKRETGCEFTIFRG
+96 LKRETGCEFTIFHG
-110 DERAYTTIQQDG
+110 DERAYTTILQDG

-128 KLSAELNDI
+128 KLSAELKETI
-137 VLVKGESYVG
+137 LVKGESYVG
-147 NAQILGVDHLC
+147 NTQILGVDHLC
-158 SYVPTKGD
+158 SYVPTKGE

-184 EQVTSTV
+184 AQVASTV
-191 KATCVLGAVIVVIC
+191 KVTCVLGGAMVFIC
-205 IVLLAAYIRRIVSRP
+205 IALLAVYIRNIVSAP
-220 LSKLTILAQTMERG
+220 LTKLTVLAQTMERG
-234 ELGLNDRKKV
+234 ELGLNGSRSMEID
-244 EVNIHSNNEI
+244 IHSNNEI
-254 GFLAETFEKTILRLK
+254 GFLAETFQKTILRLK

-286 LTLATSQTYVGDFA
+286 LTLATKQDYVGDFA
-300 SIKESL
+300 SIRESL
-306 DNILDKLNDTMSQI
+306 DNILNKLNNTMSQI

-354 LDSNIRQI
+354 LDSNICQI
-362 SEQVGKT
+362 SEEVGKT

-390 NQKMQEMIDAMETID
+390 NQKMQEMIEAMEAID

-460 SEASKSTADLIER
+460 AEASKSTAELIER

-479 AGTRIA
+479 QGTRIA

-490 QLISV
+490 QLVIV

-505 TNLIAEAARAQ
+505 TNLIAEAARGQ
-516 ADSVFEIREQINQI
+516 ADAVFEIREQINQI

-552 SQAGLLRNMIG
+552 SQAGLLRNMIS
-563 MFRIKGRR
+563 MFRIKNRR

>member
-1 MCPKGSNNENEEKGM
+1 M
-16 VVEMETG
+16 V
-23 NGKRI
+23 
-28 KHLGRKLNAVMACM
+28 ACM
-42 LIVGIAL
+42 MIVGIAL

-58 YRLTLSTLREQCV
+58 YRLTLNTLREQCV
-71 TGTNILAYELEN
+71 TGTNILAYELEK

-96 LKRETGCEFTIFRG
+96 LKQETGCEFTIFHG
-110 DERAYTTIQQDG
+110 DERAYTTILQDG

-158 SYVPTKGD
+158 SYVPTKGE

-171 GLIFSGISISDAN
+171 GLLFSGISISQAN

-191 KATCVLGAVIVVIC
+191 GTTCVLGGAMVIIC
-205 IVLLAAYIRRIVSRP
+205 VLLLAAYIRGVVSSP
-220 LSKLTILAQTMERG
+220 LSKLTVLAQTMERG
-234 ELGLNDRKKV
+234 ELGLDSRQNVKID
-244 EVNIHSNNEI
+244 IHSNNEI
-254 GFLAETFEKTILRLK
+254 GFLAETFEKTIIRLK
-269 GYIGEISTVLES
+269 GYIGEISAVLES

-286 LTLATSQTYVGDFA
+286 LTLATEQTYVGDFA

-320 VESSEHV
+320 VESSDHV

-362 SEQVGKT
+362 SEQVGRT

-390 NQKMQEMIDAMETID
+390 NQKMQEMIAAMEAID

-460 SEASKSTADLIER
+460 SEASKSTANLIER

-479 AGTRIA
+479 EGTRIA

-490 QLISV
+490 QLVTV

-505 TNLIAEAARAQ
+505 TNMIAEAARAQ

-563 MFRIKGRR
+563 MFRIRNRR

>member
-1 MCPKGSNNENEEKGM
+1 M
-16 VVEMETG
+16 
-23 NGKRI
+23 
-28 KHLGRKLNAVMACM
+28 
-42 LIVGIAL
+42 
-49 TVAQCVYMF
+49 
-58 YRLTLSTLREQCV
+58 
-71 TGTNILAYELEN
+71 
-83 YNGPEDMTQLLDD
+83 
-96 LKRETGCEFTIFRG
+96 
-110 DERAYTTIQQDG
+110 QDG

-128 KLSAELNDI
+128 KLSAELKETI
-137 VLVKGESYVG
+137 LVKGESYVG
-147 NAQILGVDHLC
+147 NTQILGVDHLC
-158 SYVPTKGD
+158 SYVPTKGE

-171 GLIFSGISISDAN
+171 GLIFSGISISNAN
-184 EQVTSTV
+184 AQVTSTV
-191 KATCVLGAVIVVIC
+191 KATCVLGGAMVFIC
-205 IVLLAAYIRRIVSRP
+205 IALLAVYIRNIVSAP
-220 LSKLTILAQTMERG
+220 LTKLTVLAQTMERG
-234 ELGLNDRKKV
+234 ELGLNGSQSMEID
-244 EVNIHSNNEI
+244 IHSNNEI
-254 GFLAETFEKTILRLK
+254 GFLAETFQKTILRLK

-286 LTLATSQTYVGDFA
+286 LTLATKQDYVGDFA
-300 SIKESL
+300 SIRESL
-306 DNILDKLNDTMSQI
+306 DNILNKLNNTMSQI

-362 SEQVGKT
+362 SEEVGKT

-390 NQKMQEMIDAMETID
+390 NQKMQEMIEAMEAID

-460 SEASKSTADLIER
+460 AEASKSTAELIER

-479 AGTRIA
+479 QGTRIA

-490 QLISV
+490 QLVIV

-505 TNLIAEAARAQ
+505 TNLIAEAARGQ
-516 ADSVFEIREQINQI
+516 ADAVFEIREQINQI

-552 SQAGLLRNMIG
+552 SQAGLLRNMIS
-563 MFRIKGRR
+563 MFRIKNRR

>member
-1 MCPKGSNNENEEKGM
+1 
-16 VVEMETG
+16 METG
-23 NGKRI
+23 NGRKI

-71 TGTNILAYELEN
+71 TGTNILAYELEH

-96 LKRETGCEFTIFRG
+96 LKRETGCEFTIFHG

-122 KRAVGT
+122 RRAVGT

-158 SYVPTKGD
+158 SYVPTKGE

-191 KATCVLGAVIVVIC
+191 KATCVLGVVIVAIC
-205 IVLLAAYIRRIVSRP
+205 IVLLAAYIRGIVSRP

-234 ELGLNDRKKV
+234 ELGLNDRQKID
-244 EVNIHSNNEI
+244 VNIHSNNEI

-281 IAQGD
+281 IAQGN
-286 LTLATSQTYVGDFA
+286 LTLSTEQIYVGDFA

-390 NQKMQEMIDAMETID
+390 NQKMQEMIGAMEAID
-405 ARSNEIGKIIKTI
+405 ASSNEIGKIIKTI

-460 SEASKSTADLIER
+460 SEASKSTAELIER

-490 QLISV
+490 QLILV
-495 VSGANEVVET
+495 VSGADEVVET

-552 SQAGLLRNMIG
+552 AQAGLLRNMIG
-563 MFRIKGRR
+563 MFRIKTGR